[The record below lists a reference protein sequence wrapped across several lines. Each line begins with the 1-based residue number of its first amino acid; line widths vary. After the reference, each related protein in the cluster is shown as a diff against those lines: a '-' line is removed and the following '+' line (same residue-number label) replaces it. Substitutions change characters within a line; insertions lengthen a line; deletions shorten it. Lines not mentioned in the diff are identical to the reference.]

1 MTTSGTTS
9 ENEWQVVTTSGTTNG
24 NAWQWATAKENEWQW
39 VAISA
44 KFSFF
49 SSVLNSF
56 PIFTGKHLCWSLFLK
71 NLHVLKPA
79 SLLMGD
85 PNTGVF
91 LLLLQNF

>member
-49 SSVLNSF
+49 SNKRGATTKHPKENSLN
-56 PIFTGKHLCWSLFLK
+56 IK
-71 NLHVLKPA
+71 
-79 SLLMGD
+79 
-85 PNTGVF
+85 
-91 LLLLQNF
+91 